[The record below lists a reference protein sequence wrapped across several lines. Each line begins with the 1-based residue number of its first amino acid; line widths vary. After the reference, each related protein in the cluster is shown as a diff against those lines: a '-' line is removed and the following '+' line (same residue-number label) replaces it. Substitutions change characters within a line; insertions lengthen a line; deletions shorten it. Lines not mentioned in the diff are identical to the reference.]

1 MAELNRFQQKNKLN
15 GFLDDTLTNSSFP
28 VNRPE
33 INFQSDGIFNPENDS
48 SSVFVERKKDGLY
61 VRTGQLLFKAAGLST
76 DNLNRLKIALRVSY
90 SDDTVNAYTQFL
102 DLYTPEEKESFIV
115 NAFRETAIKASL
127 IRTELK
133 HVIAVLDNERIS
145 MLEGRVSAAAS
156 EMSKEESEKA
166 IEYLKSNN
174 LINAIS
180 KDIEDMGLIGESK
193 NALLLYLSLTSRM
206 LPVPVSINILSRDS
220 AGKSFLRD
228 TVLSLFHAESI
239 NQYTY
244 ISNKALL
251 YDSKALNGKIL
262 AIDDMEGIRECMP
275 YLKSIISDQRIST
288 LSTIADA
295 RIGQRSVQ
303 DISEK
308 VALSVIVSSS
318 ELNQLNEDIRRLF
331 LTITLDESQEQT
343 RKIIENQIFSET
355 AEGQKLLSFRK
366 DIQKVHQNAQ
376 RMLKPLQVCFPD
388 NLSISYPSN
397 CIHNRRD
404 MQIFISLVKSI
415 ALLHQFQRPINNGI
429 INVLESD
436 IETAIE
442 LSKEAFAITH
452 DELSPQA
459 RSVLLHIR
467 SFVEE
472 QNKRVPGN
480 CIPISDITFSRND
493 IRKLCGLSES
503 YLRIIFK
510 DLLKSGYIGKITGK
524 QGLQYAY
531 VLLHQ
536 DHFAELRNDFALK
549 AS

>member
-1 MAELNRFQQKNKLN
+1 MAELSRFQQKNEVN
-15 GFLDDTLTNSSFP
+15 RFLGDNLTSSSFP

-33 INFQSDGIFNPENDS
+33 LNFQSDGIFNPENGS
-48 SSVFVERKKDGLY
+48 NRVFVERKKDGLY

-76 DNLNRLKIALRVSY
+76 DNLHRLKIALRVSY
-90 SDDTVNAYTQFL
+90 PDDTVNSYTQIL
-102 DLYTPEEKESFIV
+102 DLYTPEEKESFIN

-133 HVIAVLDNERIS
+133 QLIAVLEDERIL
-145 MLEGRVSAAAS
+145 MLEGKLPDTTS
-156 EMSKEESEKA
+156 EMSMKDKEKA
-166 IEYLKSNN
+166 IEYLKSNDLLN
-174 LINAIS
+174 VIS
-180 KDIEDMGLIGESK
+180 NDIEAMGLIGERK

-228 TVLSLFHAESI
+228 TVLSLLPAESI
-239 NQYTY
+239 KQYTY

-262 AIDDMEGIRECMP
+262 AIDDTEGIKDCLP

-308 VALSVIVSSS
+308 VSLSVIVSSS
-318 ELNQLNEDIRRLF
+318 DLNLLNEDIRRLF

-355 AEGQKLLSFRK
+355 AEGHRQLSIRK
-366 DIQKVHQNAQ
+366 EIQKVHQNAQ
-376 RMLKPLQVCFPD
+376 RLLKPLQVCFPD

-404 MQIFISLVKSI
+404 MQVFISLVKSI
-415 ALLHQFQRPINNGI
+415 ALLHQYQRPVNNGI
-429 INVLESD
+429 VYVMESD

-442 LSKEAFAITH
+442 LSKEAFAVTH
-452 DELSPQA
+452 DDLSPQV
-459 RSVLLHIR
+459 RSVLSHIR

-472 QNKRVPGN
+472 QNKKVPGN
-480 CIPISDITFSRND
+480 CIPITDITFSRND

-510 DLLKSGYIGKITGK
+510 DLLKSGFIGKITGR
-524 QGLQYAY
+524 QGLQYSY

-536 DHFAELRNDFALK
+536 DNFAELRNDFALK

>member
-1 MAELNRFQQKNKLN
+1 MAELNRFQQKNGVN
-15 GFLDDTLTNSSFP
+15 RFLDDTLTKSSFP
-28 VNRPE
+28 VHRPE

-48 SSVFVERKKDGLY
+48 RSVVVERKKDGLY

-76 DNLNRLKIALRVSY
+76 DNLHRLKIALRVSY
-90 SDDTVNAYTQFL
+90 PDDTVNAYTQFL
-102 DLYTPEEKESFIV
+102 DLYTPEEKESFIN

-133 HVIAVLDNERIS
+133 QLIAVLEDERIS
-145 MLEGRVSAAAS
+145 ILEGRLPDTDS
-156 EMSKEESEKA
+156 EMSTEESERA

-174 LINAIS
+174 LLNEIS
-180 KDIEDMGLIGESK
+180 KDIGDMGLIGERK

-206 LPVPVSINILSRDS
+206 LPIPVSINILSRDS

-228 TVLSLFHAESI
+228 TVLSLFPAESI
-239 NQYTY
+239 KQYTY

-262 AIDDMEGIRECMP
+262 AIDDMEGIMDCIP
-275 YLKSIISDQRIST
+275 YLKSIIADQRIST

-308 VALSVIVSSS
+308 VALSIIVSSS
-318 ELNQLNEDIRRLF
+318 DLNLLNEDIRRLF
-331 LTITLDESQEQT
+331 LTVTLDESQEQT

-355 AEGQKLLSFRK
+355 AGGQRQLSIRK

-376 RMLKPLQVCFPD
+376 RLLKPLQICFPD
-388 NLSISYPSN
+388 NLSISYPSTFL
-397 CIHNRRD
+397 HNRRD

-415 ALLHQFQRPINNGI
+415 ALLHQYQRSVNNGI

-452 DELSPQA
+452 DELTPQGRA
-459 RSVLLHIR
+459 VLSCIR

-472 QNKRVPGN
+472 QIKRVPRN

-510 DLLKSGYIGKITGK
+510 DLLKSGFIGKVTGK
-524 QGLQYAY
+524 QGLQYSY
-531 VLLHQ
+531 VLLYQ

>member
-1 MAELNRFQQKNKLN
+1 M
-15 GFLDDTLTNSSFP
+15 
-28 VNRPE
+28 V
-33 INFQSDGIFNPENDS
+33 I
-48 SSVFVERKKDGLY
+48 ERKKEGIY
-61 VRTGQLLFKAAGLST
+61 ISTGKLLFRVSGLST
-76 DNLNRLKIALRVSY
+76 DNLQRLKMGLRVSY
-90 SDDTVNAYTQFL
+90 FDDKLNAYTQFL
-102 DLYTPEEKESFIV
+102 DLYTPEEKESFIN
-115 NAFRETAIKASL
+115 NAFRETAIKASI

-133 HVIAVLDNERIS
+133 QLIAVLEDERIF
-145 MLEGRVSAAAS
+145 MLEGRLPDTAS
-156 EMSKEESEKA
+156 EMSMEDKEKA
-166 IEYLKSNN
+166 IEYLKKEDLLNE
-174 LINAIS
+174 IS
-180 KDIEDMGLIGESK
+180 KDIGDMGLIGERK
-193 NALLLYLSLTSRM
+193 NALLLYISLSSRM

-228 TVLSLFHAESI
+228 TVLSLFPAESI
-239 NQYTY
+239 KQYTY

-251 YDSKALNGKIL
+251 YDSKALNRKIL
-262 AIDDMEGIRECMP
+262 AIDDTEGIRDCLP
-275 YLKSIISDQRIST
+275 YLKSIIADQRIST
-288 LSTIADA
+288 LSTVADA

-318 ELNQLNEDIRRLF
+318 EISLLNEDIRRLF

-355 AEGQKLLSFRK
+355 AEGQRQLLIRI
-366 DIQKVHQNAQ
+366 DIQKLHQNLQ
-376 RMLKPLQVCFPD
+376 RLLKPLQVCFPD
-388 NLSISYPSN
+388 NLSISYSSK
-397 CIHNRRD
+397 CVHNRRD
-404 MQIFISLVKSI
+404 MQIFISLAKSI
-415 ALLHQFQRPINNGI
+415 ALLHQYQRPVNNGI
-429 INVLESD
+429 VYVQESD

-442 LSKEAFAITH
+442 LSKEAFAVTH

-459 RSVLLHIR
+459 RAVLSNIR

-510 DLLKSGYIGKITGK
+510 DLLKSGFIGKVTGK
-524 QGLQYAY
+524 QGLQYSY
-531 VLLHQ
+531 VLLHL
-536 DHFAELRNDFALK
+536 DNFAELRNDFALK